1 MLHTLIPVIHADK
14 ARCVCV
20 PQKQNGTSKLDK
32 LHCEML
38 DRRGL
43 QRGLQ
48 QVQQW
53 DATHMEWNSRD
64 MQHTS
69 DAPHLAWM
77 QCTTL
82 GMDAAHLA

>member
-1 MLHTLIPVIHADK
+1 VSDTSFAITLMKSITFVGFRGYFLTPLIPLIHADK
-14 ARCVCV
+14 ARCVRV

-53 DATHMEWNSRD
+53 DATHME
-64 MQHTS
+64 
-69 DAPHLAWM
+69 
-77 QCTTL
+77 
-82 GMDAAHLA
+82 